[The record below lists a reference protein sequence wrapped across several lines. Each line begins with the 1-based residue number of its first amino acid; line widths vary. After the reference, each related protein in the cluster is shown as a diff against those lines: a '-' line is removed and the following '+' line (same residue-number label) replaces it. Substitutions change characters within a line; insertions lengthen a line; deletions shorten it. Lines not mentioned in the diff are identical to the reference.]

1 MTEVPEDKKD
11 AYRAV
16 MFHQFKDT
24 LEFSSAY
31 VHQLD
36 EIKDSKELDLFF
48 DVAFAIKHV
57 FELWNAQGH
66 IREIDSKEEVLDK

>member
-16 MFHQFKDT
+16 MFYMFKDC
-24 LEFSSAY
+24 LEFTSAY

-36 EIKDSKELDLFF
+36 ETKDAKEIDLFF
-48 DVAFAIKHV
+48 DVAFAVKHI
-57 FELWNAQGH
+57 FELWNEQGH
-66 IREIDSKEEVLDK
+66 IREIDSKEEVLDE

>member
-1 MTEVPEDKKD
+1 MSEVPEDKKD
-11 AYRAV
+11 VYRAV

-36 EIKDSKELDLFF
+36 EIKDSKELDLFI

-57 FELWNAQGH
+57 FEHWNAQGH
-66 IREIDSKEEVLDK
+66 IVKVDAKEEVLDE